1 MKKILLIPFLLLML
15 SINSS
20 AQSIENPSVE
30 NSDSPSSRIVKIET
44 TPNFTIVSFEET
56 AANNSS
62 WVRLSK
68 DIFVQTNVSDK
79 HYHYIKSENIAIAPE
94 KTTVKNA
101 GDKLLF
107 KVYFERI
114 PRTTTTIDVIEKAGA
129 QSFFNFYNVSL
140 TKSQKVLTTDV
151 VLIPPPPLST
161 SNINFNNEMAGV
173 MGSMGPMLTTMT
185 TAMMD
190 AQVKYYKQP
199 GIITEIAKLNKQYFD
214 ALVNEGFT
222 QDQAL
227 KIITTES
234 LLPKASMSGK

>member
-68 DIFVQTNVSDK
+68 DIFVQTNLSDK

-94 KTTVKNA
+94 KTIIGNA

-114 PRTTTTIDVIEKAGA
+114 PSTAGTIDVIEKAGA
-129 QSFFNFYNVSL
+129 KSFFNFYNVSL
-140 TKSQKVLTTDV
+140 TQSQKVLKTSV
-151 VLIPPPPLST
+151 VLIPPPP

-227 KIITTES
+227 KIITSES
-234 LLPKASMSGK
+234 LLPKASMNGK